1 MTLAGSYAR
10 ALYDAVAKDSGPGAE
25 YLKSL
30 REALARRG
38 HQKLFPKIF
47 SEYRLLALKEER
59 SKVHSVVTPQQ
70 EQTRVLLELYRKLT
84 SHHE

>member
-10 ALYDAVAKDSGPGAE
+10 ALYDAVAKDAGRGAE

-47 SEYRLLALKEER
+47 SEYQALVVREER
-59 SKVHSVVTPQQ
+59 SKVHSKVTPEQ

-84 SHHE
+84 TSHE

>member
-1 MTLAGSYAR
+1 MTLAGTYAR
-10 ALYDAVAKDSGPGAE
+10 ALYDAVAKDAARGGE

-47 SEYRLLALKEER
+47 SEYQALALKEER
-59 SKVHSVVTPQQ
+59 SKVHSKITPEQ
-70 EQTRVLLELYRKLT
+70 EQTRILLELYRKMT
-84 SHHE
+84 KAHE